1 MRLNRIKKVTK
12 FGVRRILSWLIS
24 PPSVRLCGE
33 PFFWLLGLR
42 QKRQELDLSQVK
54 RVLIVRLDEIGD
66 VVLTTPF
73 LRELRR
79 NLPDAW
85 ITLVVKPATF
95 DLVELCPYVNE
106 VLTYDWNTLL
116 PSDWGSQRYFWQIQQ
131 HRKALGLALRH
142 FWRRRFDLAILPRW
156 DADYY
161 NATFISYISGAP
173 WRVGYSEGV
182 IDYKR
187 QLNGG
192 YDRLL
197 THALTERTLKHEVE
211 RSLDVIRYLGGTAKR
226 EGLELWVS
234 HEDEAFAEDVLNV
247 HGIRFGKLL
256 VAFGP
261 GAREPKRMWPLANF
275 IDLGTWLKSKY
286 DAVIVVVGNQGEERL
301 GHELQR
307 EIGDTVIN
315 VVGQTSLRE
324 TSALLK
330 RCQLCVSNDA
340 GVMHLAAAAG
350 VAIVEISCHPRNGSE
365 LHVNSPKRFAPW
377 GVPYI
382 VLQPDTALEPCSEG
396 CDYARAHCI
405 LGVGVDQ
412 VKGAV
417 AAQLSQQGEPT
428 VLERVR

>member
-1 MRLNRIKKVTK
+1 MSLKKIITGPK
-12 FGVRRILSWLIS
+12 FAARRVLSWVTS
-24 PPSVRLCGE
+24 PYSARLFGE
-33 PFFWLLGLR
+33 PLFWLLGFR
-42 QKRQELDLSQVK
+42 RRRQEVDLSQVK
-54 RVLIVRLDEIGD
+54 RVLAVRSDEIGD

-79 NLPDAW
+79 NLPNAR
-85 ITLVVKPATF
+85 ITLVVKPSAYN
-95 DLVELCPYVNE
+95 LVELCPYVNE

-116 PSDWGSQRYFWQIQQ
+116 PSDWGSQRYFWQMQQ

-142 FWRRRFDLAILPRW
+142 FWRRRFDLAVLPRW
-156 DADYY
+156 DVDYY
-161 NATFISYISGAP
+161 NTTFVAYFSGAP
-173 WRVGYSEGV
+173 WRIGYSENV
-182 IDYKR
+182 TDDKLL
-187 QLNGG
+187 LNGG
-192 YDRLL
+192 YDYLL
-197 THALTERTLKHEVE
+197 THVLTNKTLKHEVE
-211 RSLDVIRYLGGTAKR
+211 RNLDVIRYLGGIVKR
-226 EGLELWVS
+226 EGLELWVD

-275 IDLGTWLKSKY
+275 IELGTWLKSKY
-286 DAVIVVVGNQGEERL
+286 DAVIVVVGNQEEERL
-301 GHELQR
+301 GQELQR
-307 EIGDTVIN
+307 QIGDTVIN

-365 LHVNSPKRFAPW
+365 LHGNSPKRFAPW

-382 VLQPDTALEPCSEG
+382 VLQPDTALDPCSEG

-405 LGVGVDQ
+405 LGVGVDR

-428 VLERVR
+428 VLEQVR